1 MTNRDPERVSD
12 EQPATGVRERL
23 STADMAAA
31 ATAPTRTGQDDA
43 VKAGAVKARETEEGF
58 EPLFDEGESGDFRS
72 RWYAI
77 QGEFVDQPRESV
89 VKADELVATVMKRL
103 AEIFA
108 AERENLEHEWGS
120 GDDVSTEDL
129 RIALRRYRSFFDRL
143 LSV

>member
-12 EQPATGVRERL
+12 EQTTTDVRERL
-23 STADMAAA
+23 STADITAA
-31 ATAPTRTGQDDA
+31 ATAPTRAGQDE
-43 VKAGAVKARETEEGF
+43 AVKAREAGEGF

-89 VKADELVATVMKRL
+89 EKADELVATVMKRL

-108 AERENLEHEWGS
+108 AERQNLEHEWGS